1 MTKNTFC
8 YLPFIT
14 LDRAKWKDVVSPSPC
29 AEFMTNSKHQS
40 IHDWINSDELKKVRE
55 QLLNGERP
63 TQCRR
68 CWQVED
74 KGQVS
79 LRMESAKDKG
89 DVIESFVRKHNT
101 LKISEIKMRSGSS
114 CNLACRMCVPQSSNQ
129 VDNVWKAIGRE
140 RLPQENY
147 DIEME
152 MYIRSNIEDIKYIQ
166 VLGGEPFNHKKIINL
181 LKWIVDSGHSGKIK
195 LNVFT
200 NGMLMNDRMFDQLQK
215 FKMAN
220 ITFSLEA
227 HGEVNDYIRQKSDWN
242 TIEKNMM
249 TSVEKGLA
257 VQVQS
262 TLSVLNICRI
272 HVLQDWC
279 QSKGIHFKEPI
290 PLITP
295 IELAA
300 GNLPQELNEH
310 VDPRYKKYLLNTSH
324 PDMYKFISQ
333 MDQYWNTDIRKVMP
347 EWNKVM

>member
-14 LDRAKWKDVVSPSPC
+14 LDRAKWKDIHNPSPC
-29 AEFMTNSKHQS
+29 PEFLTNHNHRSLQEW
-40 IHDWINSDELKKVRE
+40 IHSDELKKVRG
-55 QLLNGERP
+55 QLLNNERP

-68 CWQVED
+68 CWEVED
-74 KGQVS
+74 KGHIS
-79 LRMESAKDKG
+79 LRMESAIDKS
-89 DVIESFVRKHNT
+89 DVIESFVRKHDT
-101 LKISEIKMRSGSS
+101 LKISEIKMRSGAS
-114 CNLACRMCVPQSSNQ
+114 CNLACRMCVPQASNQ

-140 RLPQENY
+140 GDPQGEY
-147 DIEME
+147 DLEME
-152 MYIRSNIEDIKYIQ
+152 MYIRTNIEDIKYIT

-181 LKWIVDSGHSGKIK
+181 LRWIVDSGHSGKIK
-195 LNVFT
+195 LNIYT
-200 NGMLMNDRMFDQLQK
+200 NGMLMNDKMFDLLQK
-215 FKMAN
+215 FKMSN

-227 HGEVNDYIRQKSDWN
+227 HGDANDYVRQKSEWN

-272 HVLQDWC
+272 HVLEDWC
-279 QSKGIHFKEPI
+279 KSKGIHFKQPI

-295 IELAA
+295 AELAA
-300 GNLPQELNEH
+300 GNLPHQLNDH
-310 VDPRYKKYLLNTSH
+310 VDKRYKKYLRNTSH
-324 PDMYKFISQ
+324 PDMLNFIRQ
-333 MDQYWNTDIRKVMP
+333 MDDYWNTDIRKVMP